1 MTLRIDARV
10 VYCLTV
16 KTVKSMA
23 TIAIEFG
30 KETSKKTRK
39 VYLRVN
45 QGKTAKRI
53 KTGVVLSESE
63 FTPKTKK
70 IKCLEKAQLIEKL
83 KKELLENINAW
94 KLVPPPSHPLMRRQL
109 QQEYPENR
117 KKTNWSSLHSRKN
130 GLKVLK

>member
-53 KTGVVLSESE
+53 KTGVVLNESE

-70 IKCLEKAQLIEKL
+70 IKVLEESTVDREAEKG
-83 KKELLENINAW
+83 A
-94 KLVPPPSHPLMRRQL
+94 
-109 QQEYPENR
+109 
-117 KKTNWSSLHSRKN
+117 SRKY
-130 GLKVLK
+130 